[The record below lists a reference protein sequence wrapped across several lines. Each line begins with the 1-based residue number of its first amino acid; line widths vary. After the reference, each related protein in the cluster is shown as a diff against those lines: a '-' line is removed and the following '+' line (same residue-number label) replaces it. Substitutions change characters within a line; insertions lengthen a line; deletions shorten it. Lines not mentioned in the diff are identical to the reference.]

1 MAFLPTVVNGLVTDH
16 TSLRL
21 AVEGGWDDVVMNII
35 SISFGDRMN
44 RELIKSNHPIGY
56 GFSLGQYST
65 DTLKVVVPQE
75 QFMDFISRQSNG
87 YGGLLR
93 QITITWISRNSRK
106 SDDEQFFDCLLTSQS
121 LSSSGDQTGPTTREI
136 EFLYKYK
143 KTNGVSLVP
152 IDADNF
158 VATTSVTLL

>member
-21 AVEGGWDDVVMNII
+21 SVESGWDDTIMNII
-35 SISFGDRMN
+35 SISSGDRMT

-65 DTLKVVVPQE
+65 ETLKVVVPQE
-75 QFMDFISRQSNG
+75 QYMDFISRQGDG

-93 QITITWISRNSRK
+93 QITVTWISRNSRQ
-106 SDDEQFFDCLLTSQS
+106 SDVEEFFDCLLTSQT

-143 KTNGVSLVP
+143 TTNGVCLAP